1 VVVRHVLI
9 VYSTTEGQTR
19 RIAAFAADAAIA
31 VGSGATLLPVEE
43 AVIGP
48 DGELPGGGRADCV
61 LVAAAIHVG
70 RHSPSV
76 LRFVQRHAA
85 VLRELPTAFLSVS
98 MSAAAARTRS
108 EAERYVDSFLNEA
121 RWQPTLRGTVA
132 GALRFEEYGLLKRL
146 LMKRVVKIRGLDVDT
161 TRNHEFT
168 NWNDVRDF
176 TLSLLSLPTEP
187 TPPAASSTGLHLGL

>member
-1 VVVRHVLI
+1 VAVRHVLI

-19 RIAAFAADAAIA
+19 RIAAFAADVAEAA
-31 VGSGATLLPVEE
+31 GSGATLLPVEE
-43 AVIGP
+43 AVMGP
-48 DGELPGGGRADCV
+48 NGALPGGGRADAV

-85 VLRELPTAFLSVS
+85 ELRNLPTAFLSVS
-98 MSAAAARTRS
+98 MSAAAAATRS
-108 EAERYVDSFLNEA
+108 EAERYVESFLNDA
-121 RWQPTLRGTVA
+121 HWQPSLRGTVA

-146 LMKRVVKIRGLDVDT
+146 LVKRVVKSRGLDVDT

-168 NWNDVRDF
+168 NWNDVRDV
-176 TLSLLSLPTEP
+176 TLSLLSLPTK
-187 TPPAASSTGLHLGL
+187 PPSAASSEGLHRAP